1 MAYQYFQGI
10 FRKSPSWHRVLPL
23 VAIKAPYR
31 RLGTVRRL
39 NGAGLL
45 LYFSYGR
52 WHSVLAKRGSV
63 PFEGDR
69 RRPKP
74 LDNVFSC
81 RQEEVDL
88 RPLNGG
94 ALGLNAES
102 PIEREPSGR
111 PRRSTRGTSR
121 M

>member
-1 MAYQYFQGI
+1 MGLRIIAYPAFRDAATAIKRKNFFLTSIDRPLKSRYQYFQGI

-23 VAIKAPYR
+23 VAIKAPYH

-63 PFEGDR
+63 LSKANR
-69 RRPKP
+69 
-74 LDNVFSC
+74 
-81 RQEEVDL
+81 
-88 RPLNGG
+88 
-94 ALGLNAES
+94 
-102 PIEREPSGR
+102 
-111 PRRSTRGTSR
+111 
-121 M
+121 